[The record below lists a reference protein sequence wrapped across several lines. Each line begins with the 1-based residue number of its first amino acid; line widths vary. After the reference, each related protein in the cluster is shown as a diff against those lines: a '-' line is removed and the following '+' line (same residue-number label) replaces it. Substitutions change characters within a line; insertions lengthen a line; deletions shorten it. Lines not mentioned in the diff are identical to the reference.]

1 MQSMDKPTKIL
12 IIDDSAFNRR
22 TLTKL
27 LEAIPDVKVVGT
39 ASDGSEGL
47 KQAAK
52 LKPDLITL
60 DLEMPVMDGF
70 TFLRILMQTNPVPV
84 IVISSRNEDV
94 NVFKAMELGA
104 VDFIPKPTHTPSMAL
119 FNIQD
124 ELFRKVKMLPYLKV
138 EKIRSAQT
146 VLDLGAEVKPAAE
159 DLNHGKEIPAQRNI
173 ADVAVADGF
182 DVIAIGSSTG
192 GPPAL
197 SQILPSFPEGFPVSV
212 VVSQHMPPGFTKAFA
227 ERLNKMCKMKVKE
240 AVDDEAVKAGAILIA
255 PGGSHLSFKRRGTG
269 EVVTSLL
276 QRREADKYVPS
287 VDVMFSS
294 AASIWGKRTMGVV
307 LTGMGYDGKD
317 GVKRIKENGGY
328 VIAESEE
335 TSIVFGM
342 PESAIS
348 TGMVDDIVPLYNIGA
363 KIVRGCVS
371 GFVKKDLILHNAV
384 W

>member
-1 MQSMDKPTKIL
+1 MTKPVRVL

-27 LEAIPDVKVVGT
+27 LESLPGVEAAGT
-39 ASDGSEGL
+39 AADGSEGL
-47 KQAAK
+47 KQAAR

-70 TFLRILMQTNPVPV
+70 TFLRILMQTNPIPV

-119 FNIQD
+119 LNIKD
-124 ELFRKVKMLPYLKV
+124 ELSRKVQMLPHLKM
-138 EKIRSAQT
+138 EKIVRGGLKPLAQSIRAELKNLSPKALIGEEISAS
-146 VLDLGAEVKPAAE
+146 
-159 DLNHGKEIPAQRNI
+159 
-173 ADVAVADGF
+173 GF

-197 SQILPSFPEGFPVSV
+197 STILPCFPEGFPVSV
-212 VVSQHMPPGFTKAFA
+212 IVSQHMPTGFTKAFA
-227 ERLNKMCKMKVKE
+227 ERLNKLCKMRVRE
-240 AVDDEAVKAGAILIA
+240 AANDEAVKTGEILIA
-255 PGGSHLSFKRRGTG
+255 PGGNHLSFKRSRTG
-269 EVVTSLL
+269 EVVTGLL
-276 QRREADKYVPS
+276 ERREADKYVPS
-287 VDVMFSS
+287 VDIMFSS
-294 AASIWGKRTMGVV
+294 AASIWGGRTMGVV

-317 GVKRIKENGGY
+317 GVKRIKEKGGY

-342 PESAIS
+342 PESAIA
-348 TGMVDDIVPLYNIGA
+348 TGVVDEVVPLYDIGE
-363 KIVRGCVS
+363 KIVKGCVT
-371 GFVKKDLILHNAV
+371 GLLKRA
-384 W
+384 

>member
-1 MQSMDKPTKIL
+1 MNKPTKVL

-27 LEAIPDVKVVGT
+27 FESIPGIEIAGT
-39 ASDGSEGL
+39 ATDGSEGL

-70 TFLRILMQTNPVPV
+70 TFLRILMQTNPIPV

-119 FNIQD
+119 LNIKD
-124 ELFRKVKMLPYLKV
+124 ELFRKVKTLPYVKM
-138 EKIRSAQT
+138 EKIRSAQA
-146 VLDLGAEVKPAAE
+146 LFGFGGAKPLEGAHAEVKPEAF
-159 DLNHGKEIPAQRNI
+159 DRRKEISIRGSSAS
-173 ADVAVADGF
+173 DVTAGGF

-197 SQILPSFPEGFPVSV
+197 SAILPCFPEGFPVSV
-212 VVSQHMPPGFTKAFA
+212 IVSQHMPTGFTKAFA
-227 ERLNKMCKMKVKE
+227 ERLNKICKMPVREAANDETVKTGE
-240 AVDDEAVKAGAILIA
+240 ILIA
-255 PGGSHLSFKRRGTG
+255 PGGNHLSFKRSRAGD
-269 EVVTSLL
+269 VVTALL
-276 QRREADKYVPS
+276 HKKEADKYVPS
-287 VDVMFSS
+287 VDIMFSA
-294 AASIWGKRTMGVV
+294 AASVWGERTMGVV

-317 GVKRIKENGGY
+317 GVKMIKEKGGY

-342 PESAIS
+342 PESAIA
-348 TGMVDDIVPLYNIGA
+348 TGAVDEVLPLYDIGA
-363 KIVRGCVS
+363 KIVKGCVT
-371 GFVKKDLILHNAV
+371 GLLKRA
-384 W
+384 

>member
-1 MQSMDKPTKIL
+1 MAKPIRVL

-22 TLTKL
+22 TLAKL
-27 LEAIPDVKVVGT
+27 LESVPGVEAIGT
-39 ASDGSEGL
+39 AADGSEGL
-47 KQAAK
+47 KQAAR

-70 TFLRILMQTNPVPV
+70 TFLRILMQTNPIPV

-119 FNIQD
+119 FNIKD
-124 ELFRKVKMLPYLKV
+124 ELSRKVKMLPHLKM
-138 EKIRSAQT
+138 EKIRGAQAF
-146 VLDLGAEVKPAAE
+146 LGSGILKPSEDVQAESKKETLIRCGAIEEVAA
-159 DLNHGKEIPAQRNI
+159 G
-173 ADVAVADGF
+173 GF

-197 SQILPSFPEGFPVSV
+197 SAILPCFPEGFPVSV
-212 VVSQHMPPGFTKAFA
+212 IVSQHMPTGFTKAFA
-227 ERLNKMCKMKVKE
+227 ERLNKMCKMRVRE
-240 AVDDEAVKAGAILIA
+240 AANDESVKASEILIA
-255 PGGSHLSFKRRGTG
+255 PGGNHLSFKRSRTG

-276 QRREADKYVPS
+276 QRREGDKYVPS
-287 VDVMFSS
+287 VDIMFSS
-294 AASIWGKRTMGVV
+294 AASIWGGRTMGVV

-317 GVKRIKENGGY
+317 GVKRIKEKGGY

-342 PESAIS
+342 PESAIA
-348 TGMVDDIVPLYNIGA
+348 TGMVDEVVPLYNIGA
-363 KIVRGCVS
+363 KIVKGCVT
-371 GFVKKDLILHNAV
+371 GLLKRA
-384 W
+384 

>member
-1 MQSMDKPTKIL
+1 MTKPVRVL

-27 LEAIPDVKVVGT
+27 LESIPGIEVAGT
-39 ASDGSEGL
+39 AADGSEGL

-60 DLEMPVMDGF
+60 DLEMPIMDGF
-70 TFLRILMQTNPVPV
+70 TFLRILMQTNPIPV

-119 FNIQD
+119 LNIKD
-124 ELFRKVKMLPYLKV
+124 ELFRKVNMLPHLKMEKLARSVSKPLEDTRAEIKKVRQAHHDKCHPELV
-138 EKIRSAQT
+138 EGLSLSK
-146 VLDLGAEVKPAAE
+146 
-159 DLNHGKEIPAQRNI
+159 
-173 ADVAVADGF
+173 DGF

-197 SQILPSFPEGFPVSV
+197 SAILPCFPEGFPVNV
-212 VVSQHMPPGFTKAFA
+212 IVSQHMPTGFTKAFA
-227 ERLNKMCKMKVKE
+227 ERLNKMCKMRVRE
-240 AVDDEAVKAGAILIA
+240 AANDEAVKTGEILIA
-255 PGGSHLSFKRRGTG
+255 PGGNHLSFKRNRTG
-269 EVVTSLL
+269 EVVTNLL
-276 QRREADKYVPS
+276 ERREADKYVPS
-287 VDVMFSS
+287 VDIMFSS
-294 AASIWGKRTMGVV
+294 AASIWGGRTMGVV

-317 GVKRIKENGGY
+317 GVKRIKEKGGY

-342 PESAIS
+342 PESAIA
-348 TGMVDDIVPLYNIGA
+348 TGVVDEVVPLYDIGE
-363 KIVRGCVS
+363 KIVKGCVT
-371 GFVKKDLILHNAV
+371 GLLKRA
-384 W
+384 